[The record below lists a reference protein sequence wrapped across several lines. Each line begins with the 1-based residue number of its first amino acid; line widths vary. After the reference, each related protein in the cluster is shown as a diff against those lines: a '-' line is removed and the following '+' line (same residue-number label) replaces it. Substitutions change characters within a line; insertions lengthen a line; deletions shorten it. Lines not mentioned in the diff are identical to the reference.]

1 MRTNEMTAEQSAKAL
16 VRHERA
22 SEIIADFEKQHE
34 YELPAP
40 WKATVGTLLLR
51 GLGDPEL
58 HLIFDTLQQVEYEA
72 GRLAERPVKPW
83 DFER

>member
-1 MRTNEMTAEQSAKAL
+1 MRANEMTPEQRAAAL
-16 VRHERA
+16 ARHERA
-22 SEIIADFEKQHE
+22 DEIIADYEKQHE

-40 WKATVGTLLLR
+40 WRTAVGSLLLQ

-83 DFER
+83 DFED